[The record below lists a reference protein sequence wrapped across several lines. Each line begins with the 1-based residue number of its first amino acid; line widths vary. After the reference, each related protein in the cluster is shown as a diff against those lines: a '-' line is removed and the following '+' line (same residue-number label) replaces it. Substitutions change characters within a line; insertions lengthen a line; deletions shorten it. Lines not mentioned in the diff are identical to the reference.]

1 MATSSSNRSAGG
13 LFDRAFSQYLALPR
27 AGRWLALAVIGF
39 GGFTVLD
46 SWAWPLA
53 DKLSSRADRLEKVL
67 QRASSRAEGLP
78 RDVREAAVAFGP
90 NAVLGDEASGKE
102 RLTSLIAEVFKKRN
116 ISQGQDVRPGQP
128 LPATVA
134 QSLGSI
140 SDAKLGKTVAE
151 LQFKAT
157 PDAALAII
165 AELESSP
172 EVDAIGDIRLDYDPK
187 DKRVGVQMSVEKWG
201 FLTGVSGGGA

>member
-67 QRASSRAEGLP
+67 QRASARAEGLP

-116 ISQGQDVRPGQP
+116 VSQGQDVRPGQP

-157 PDAALAII
+157 PDAVLAII

>member
-1 MATSSSNRSAGG
+1 MSNSSSSRAAGG
-13 LFDRAFSQYLALPR
+13 LFDRAFNQYLALPR
-27 AGRWLALAVIGF
+27 AGRWLVLAVIGF

-67 QRASSRAEGLP
+67 QRASARADGLP
-78 RDVREAAVAFGP
+78 RDVREAAIAYGP
-90 NAVLGDEASGKE
+90 NAVLGDEATGKE
-102 RLTSLIAEVFKKRN
+102 RLTALIAEVFKKRGV
-116 ISQGQDVRPGQP
+116 SQGQDVRPGQP

-134 QSLGSI
+134 QNLGSI

-157 PDAALAII
+157 PDAVLAII

-201 FLTGVSGGGA
+201 FLTGVAGGGA

>member
-1 MATSSSNRSAGG
+1 MSTSSSNRSAGG

-67 QRASSRAEGLP
+67 QRASARAEGLP

-116 ISQGQDVRPGQP
+116 VSQGQDVRPGQP

-157 PDAALAII
+157 PDAVLAII

>member
-1 MATSSSNRSAGG
+1 MPTLSSHTSAGG
-13 LFDRAFSQYLALPR
+13 LADRAFNGYLGLPR
-27 AGRWLALAVIGF
+27 AGRWLVLAVIGF

-53 DKLSSRADRLEKVL
+53 DKLSSRADRLETVL
-67 QRASSRAEGLP
+67 QRASQRADGLP

-102 RLTSLIAEVFKKRN
+102 RLTALIAEIFKKRN

-128 LPATVA
+128 LPSSIA
-134 QSLGSI
+134 QTLGSI

-157 PDAALAII
+157 PDAVLAIV
-165 AELESSP
+165 AELEASP

-187 DKRVGVQMSVEKWG
+187 DKRVGVQLTVEKWG
-201 FLTGVSGGGA
+201 FQTGAKGGGA